1 MIEEEQI
8 GDKNKKYTRK
18 SMAKAAVENV
28 FTVLRANY
36 NMDIKEFDIHLNF
49 PGGIPVDGPS
59 AGISIA
65 VAIAICFII
74 TPLFNSLFDGK
85 AEIIR
90 VKSKITQ
97 GEAITEEKIEKVTVG
112 KLNLP
117 ENIATSEDQIIG
129 LYATSTIYAG
139 DFITP
144 EKVSNTIDTT
154 DTLLLSLKEGE
165 MAMSIA
171 IQSLASG
178 VSNTIKRGDI
188 IQVYVKDKDDKM
200 TAPQELQ
207 FVEVL
212 SATNDDGI
220 EINSNI
226 DEENSMTKTIII
238 KVQNSKQAQAIALAE
253 QNTMH
258 IAFVTRDESEK
269 EKLLEEQLSL
279 LNRINVDDETT
290 SDIDIN
296 TEE

>member
-1 MIEEEQI
+1 MK
-8 GDKNKKYTRK
+8 KNRT
-18 SMAKAAVENV
+18 
-28 FTVLRANY
+28 L
-36 NMDIKEFDIHLNF
+36 L
-49 PGGIPVDGPS
+49 GL
-59 AGISIA
+59 ISIA

-226 DEENSMTKTIII
+226 DKENSMTKTIII